1 MAFAKVSQ
9 FVDVFEELK
18 SDRSLSINET
28 ATKTTKKI
36 KVGTANRIE
45 TSSKIHDLLDSKR
58 IPYTSKVVS
67 GSSFPSTIISFEPKS
82 SLKSVTITYKPTAT
96 KAADA
101 KTTLMQ
107 EKASTYVFERV
118 LKDNITWKS
127 VEEMMND
134 KETMEGIKNVYPT
147 VEFEWMEVFWKQHKK
162 MFDEFS
168 NSQWNIFDHS
178 GNGSF
183 MEYISDVIVKKFG
196 ISKKD
201 NWDPADMWLIK
212 SSVKKITDVIDK
224 TVAGSKGSQTIEE
237 LNTVMR
243 SLYKERKLVGISL
256 KKVSGQQ
263 AKFEEYNV
271 EQLTLDE
278 IDEYNFPNVEVII
291 KLTENMTQ
299 DTIVKLTK
307 RDGKGFKFQIKAND
321 SSKFSNL
328 KWEATQIGAGAAR
341 GGKAQVEMV
350 VQLLKDCGQTFDKA
364 NGNYPKSFDEYSKR
378 ANEFKAMFNRV
389 KTKVETGII
398 SSEQFDKNIK
408 SAFFE
413 KPHVANAKL
422 MQLAFLDSIFKITP
436 EKKQSE
442 VWTDIV
448 FLAIKKGNKFGP
460 FGKLY

>member
-9 FVDVFEELK
+9 FIDVFEELK

-36 KVGTANRIE
+36 KVGTVNRIE
-45 TSSKIHDLLDSKR
+45 TSSKIHELLDSKR

-67 GSSFPSTIISFEPKS
+67 GSSFPSTIISFDPKS

-118 LKDNITWKS
+118 LKDNITWRS

-134 KETMEGIKNVYPT
+134 KETMEGIKKVYPT

-168 NSQWNIFDHS
+168 SSQWNVFDHS
-178 GNGSF
+178 GSGSF
-183 MEYISDVIVKKFG
+183 MNYISDLIVKKFG

-224 TVAGSKGSQTIEE
+224 TVDGSKGSQTIEE

-278 IDEYNFPNVEVII
+278 IDEYNFPNVEVTI

-350 VQLLKDCGQTFDKA
+350 VQLLKDCGQSFDKV
-364 NGNYPKSFDEYSKR
+364 NGNYPKSFDEYTKR
-378 ANEFKAMFNRV
+378 ENEFVSMFNRV
-389 KTKVETGII
+389 KTQAETGII
-398 SSEQFDKNIK
+398 SSEQFNKNMK
-408 SAFFE
+408 AAFFE

-436 EKKQSE
+436 TKKQSE